1 MENLTE
7 RQKKALETRSKLLHK
22 SLELFGKYGFEHVS
36 IEQITK
42 ACNVSKGTFYT
53 HFPSK
58 YDVILEK
65 FKEFDTFYDTVEKE
79 IDPTLSAS
87 EKILTI
93 YHEQMLYIINAIGK
107 DVLKTVYT
115 AAMTNQVE
123 ENHYLISPQRKI
135 FQILNNYIT
144 EGVVSGEFRQDLSIT
159 EMQSIIQRCMR
170 ANVYDWLI
178 HNETFDLV
186 KEMQLF
192 TSVVLEGLKV
202 QKGLSEKPL

>member
-7 RQKKALETRSKLLHK
+7 RQKKALETRNKLLHK
-22 SLELFGKYGFEHVS
+22 SLELFGKYGFEHVT

-42 ACNVSKGTFYT
+42 SCNVSKGTFYT

-58 YDVILEK
+58 YDVIMEK

-93 YHEQMLYIINAIGK
+93 YHEQMLYIMNAIGK

-202 QKGLSEKPL
+202 QKRL

>member
-22 SLELFGKYGFEHVS
+22 SLELFGKYGFEHVT

-42 ACNVSKGTFYT
+42 ACDVSKGTFYT

-93 YHEQMLYIINAIGK
+93 YNEQMLYIINIVGK
-107 DVLKTVYT
+107 DVLATVYT

-123 ENHYLISPQRKI
+123 EDHYLISPQRKI
-135 FQILNNYIT
+135 FEILNNYIA
-144 EGVVSGEFRQDLSIT
+144 EGVASGEFRQDVSIAD
-159 EMQSIIQRCMR
+159 MQSMIQRCMR

-186 KEMQLF
+186 KEMRLF
-192 TSVVLEGLKV
+192 TSVVLDGLKAK
-202 QKGLSEKPL
+202 KGASN